1 LNHCVCFPCLGRRS
15 HYMARVDSFLLAC
28 EFGVPLRSSV
38 EFIIS

>member
-1 LNHCVCFPCLGRRS
+1 
-15 HYMARVDSFLLAC
+15 MARVDSFLLAC